1 MLNERVYT
9 VGVLAD
15 RALDEKD
22 MDTLYKIAE
31 DCLKWA
37 ESGDYNFLEKGVLA
51 YHGATSYSNYINLRY
66 QRALSYAEEK
76 NNEQDFEMCL
86 LLFRLAIENLTT
98 YQEIEELQKESKEA
112 SYASTYLLMAFTN
125 YANLLNTCGRI
136 IKALSYLKI
145 GVGKD
150 FPMAVGNFAGFLID
164 YARLDYDSG
173 HQSIFANEAYQLLYE
188 VLEFEKVDPE
198 VYEHYEG
205 LIEILKKSYP
215 LEFLE
220 EPYEFDEYSLGCS
233 EEEINY
239 RNWCLKNTL
248 FLNTLNDAFP
258 YSVSAT
264 DILHLPSIVTKI
276 DDGPKY
282 HGLFNQIKQEYVSA
296 RFMVFDALS
305 SEGAHFSDKD
315 VHLVN
320 TLDYPT
326 YGISIEKMKYSYRSL
341 YSLFDRIAFFIN
353 EYFEVGV
360 KDRDVSFRS
369 IWQGKIN
376 RKKDSYDFK
385 VNLKSKMT
393 DEKNFNLPLVGLYW
407 LCKDISKQKV
417 AHHYIEPEIEHISK
431 IRHHLE
437 HRYLKVH
444 DSLFYPMTRD
454 SQKKREDPL
463 AYSITVDE
471 FKDAVMKL
479 LTYVREGIILLTMAV
494 HFEEQFKRNNKNS
507 DEMSVLMHMDQY
519 DDDWKQ
525 LF

>member
-1 MLNERVYT
+1 MLDEHVYT

-15 RALDEKD
+15 KALDERD
-22 MDTLYKIAE
+22 MDTLHKIAE
-31 DCLKWA
+31 DCLRWV
-37 ESGDYNFLEKGVLA
+37 ESGDYNLLEKGILA

-66 QRALSYAEEK
+66 QRALSYSEDK

-86 LLFRLAIENLTT
+86 LLFRLAIENLAA
-98 YQEIEELQKESKEA
+98 YQEKEELKEESEEA
-112 SYASTYLLMAFTN
+112 YYASTYLLMAYTN

-145 GVGKD
+145 GVGQD
-150 FPMAVGNFAGFLID
+150 FSMAVGNFAGFLID
-164 YARLDYDSG
+164 YATLDYDSG
-173 HQSIFANEAYQLLYE
+173 HQSVFVNEAYQLLNE
-188 VLEFEKVDPE
+188 VLEFEKIEPGA
-198 VYEHYEG
+198 YEHYGG
-205 LIEILKKSYP
+205 LIERLEKSYP

-220 EPYEFDEYSLGCS
+220 EPYEFEEYSLGDS

-239 RNWCLKNTL
+239 RNWCLENTL

-264 DILHLPSIVTKI
+264 DILHLPNIVTKI
-276 DDGPKY
+276 DEGPKY

-296 RFMVFDALS
+296 RFMVYDALS
-305 SEGAHFSDKD
+305 SKGAHFSDKD
-315 VHLVN
+315 VHLIN

-353 EYFEVGV
+353 EYFEIGV
-360 KDRDVSFRS
+360 KDRDVSYRS
-369 IWQGKIN
+369 VWQGHIK
-376 RKKDSYDFK
+376 RKKDSYNFR
-385 VNLKSKMT
+385 VNLKAKMT

-417 AHHYIEPEIEHISK
+417 AHHYVDPAIEHISK

-444 DSLFYPMTRD
+444 ESLFYSMIRE
-454 SQKKREDPL
+454 SQTKREDPL

-479 LTYVREGIILLTMAV
+479 LAYVREGIILLTMAV
-494 HFEEQFKRNNKNS
+494 HLEEQFKRKNKDS
-507 DEMSVLMHMDQY
+507 DKTHVHMHMSRY

-525 LF
+525 IF

>member
-1 MLNERVYT
+1 MLNENVYR
-9 VGVLAD
+9 VGVFAD
-15 RALDEKD
+15 KALDEKD
-22 MDTLYKIAE
+22 LDTLHRIAE
-31 DCLKWA
+31 DCLKWT
-37 ESGDYNFLEKGVLA
+37 ESEEYTLLEKGILA
-51 YHGATSYSNYINLRY
+51 YHGATSYSNYIDLKY
-66 QRALSYAEEK
+66 KRALSYSENK

-98 YQEIEELQKESKEA
+98 YQEKEELEQDSEEA
-112 SYASTYLLMAFTN
+112 YYASTYLLMAFTN
-125 YANLLNTCGRI
+125 YANLLNRCGRI
-136 IKALSYLKI
+136 IKALAYLKI

-164 YARLDYDSG
+164 YARFDYDSG
-173 HQSIFANEAYQLLYE
+173 HQSVLANEAYQLLDE
-188 VLEFEKVDPE
+188 VLEFEEVDPE

-205 LIEILKKSYP
+205 LIERLKKSYP

-220 EPYEFDEYSLGCS
+220 EPYEFDEYSLGDS

-239 RNWCLKNTL
+239 RNWCLENIL

-258 YSVSAT
+258 YSVSAS
-264 DILHLPSIVTKI
+264 DILHLPDIVTKV
-276 DDGPKY
+276 DEGPKY

-296 RFMVFDALS
+296 RFMVYDALS
-305 SEGAHFSDKD
+305 SKEAHFSDKD

-326 YGISIEKMKYSYRSL
+326 YGISIEKIKYSYRSL

-360 KDRDVSFRS
+360 KDRDVSYRS

-376 RKKDSYDFK
+376 RKKDPYNFK

-407 LCKDISKQKV
+407 LCKDIGKQKV

-454 SQKKREDPL
+454 SQRTREDPL

-479 LTYVREGIILLTMAV
+479 LNYVREGIILLTMAV
-494 HFEEQFKRNNKNS
+494 HLEEQVKRNSGNS
-507 DEMSVLMHMDQY
+507 DEMSVSIHMDKY
-519 DDDWKQ
+519 DDNWKQ

>member
-1 MLNERVYT
+1 MISEHVYK
-9 VGVLAD
+9 VGTLAD
-15 RALDEKD
+15 KALDEKNT
-22 MDTLYKIAE
+22 DTLHKIAE
-31 DCLKWA
+31 ECLKWA
-37 ESGDYNFLEKGVLA
+37 ESENYNILEKGILA
-51 YHGATSYSNYINLRY
+51 YHGATSFSNFINLRY
-66 QRALSYAEEK
+66 QRALSYSEDK

-98 YQEIEELQKESKEA
+98 YQEKEELQAESEEA
-112 SYASTYLLMAFTN
+112 YYAATYLLMAFTN

-136 IKALSYLKI
+136 IKSLSYLKI
-145 GVGKD
+145 GLDKD

-164 YARLDYDSG
+164 YARLDYDNG
-173 HQSIFANEAYQLLYE
+173 HQSVFANEAYQLLDK
-188 VLEFEKVDPE
+188 VLKFEKLDPKA
-198 VYEHYEG
+198 YKHYED

-215 LEFLE
+215 LDFLE
-220 EPYEFDEYSLGCS
+220 TPYEFGKYSLGDS

-248 FLNTLNDAFP
+248 FLNTLNDVFP
-258 YSVSAT
+258 NSASAT
-264 DILHLPSIVTKI
+264 DILHLPDIVTKI
-276 DDGPKY
+276 DEGPKY

-296 RFMVFDALS
+296 RFIAYDALS
-305 SEGAHFSDKD
+305 SNGAHFSDKD
-315 VHLVN
+315 VYLVN

-326 YGISIEKMKYSYRSL
+326 YGVSVEKMKYSYRSL

-353 EYFEVGV
+353 EYFDIGI
-360 KDRDVSFRS
+360 KDRDVSYRS

-376 RKKDSYDFK
+376 RKKDSYNFK

-393 DEKNFNLPLVGLYW
+393 DENNFNLPLVGLYW
-407 LCKDISKQKV
+407 LCKDIGKQKV
-417 AHHYIEPEIEHISK
+417 EHRYIEPSIEHISK

-444 DSLFYPMTRD
+444 DSLFYPVLRD
-454 SQKKREDPL
+454 SQTKREDPL

-471 FKDAVMKL
+471 FKEAIMKL

-494 HFEEQFKRNNKNS
+494 HLEEKLKKNNENS
-507 DEMSVLMHMDQY
+507 DKMSMPMHMDQY